1 MNNTVLAKRYAKA
14 LFQVGKEENALD
26 DFNKALAE
34 MAKLHAEVPEV
45 GDVLT
50 NPLYPQDVRE
60 KVMTHL
66 VEALQAPTLM
76 ANFFNLLVQKRR
88 ADVLPDIA
96 QVFRVLVDEE
106 RNMCRGTVIS
116 AAAISSDL
124 NDKIKS
130 TLEKITGK
138 QVVVANEVDP
148 AIIGG
153 IIARVGDLVLDG
165 SIKTQLKGLEESIKG
180 SE

>member
-26 DFNKALAE
+26 DFSSALAD
-34 MAKLHAEVPEV
+34 MAKLYTDIPEV
-45 GDVLT
+45 SDGLT
-50 NPLYPQDVRE
+50 NLLYPQDVRE
-60 KVMTHL
+60 KVMEKL
-66 VEALQAPTLM
+66 VEAMKVSTLM

-96 QVFRVLVDEE
+96 EVFQALVDDD
-106 RNMCRGTVIS
+106 RNMCQGTVVSAMEIS
-116 AAAISSDL
+116 GAL
-124 NDKIKS
+124 NDKIKA

-138 QVVVANEVDP
+138 QVVVKNEVDP
-148 AIIGG
+148 SIIGG
-153 IIARVGDLVLDG
+153 IVARVGDLVLDG

>member
-14 LFQVGKEENALD
+14 LFQVGKEENALA
-26 DFNKALAE
+26 DFSKNLTE
-34 MAKLHAEVPEV
+34 MAELYAEVPEV
-45 GDVLT
+45 VDGLT

-60 KVMTHL
+60 KVMEHL
-66 VEALQAPTLM
+66 VGAMKASALM
-76 ANFFNLLVQKRR
+76 ANFLNLLVQKRR

-96 QVFRVLVDEE
+96 MVFQALVDDEN
-106 RNMCRGTVIS
+106 NMCQGTVIS
-116 AAAISSDL
+116 ASEISSDL
-124 NDKIKS
+124 NDKIKA

-138 QVVVANEVDP
+138 QVVVTNEIDP
-148 AIIGG
+148 TIIGG
-153 IIARVGDLVLDG
+153 IIARVGDLLLDG

>member
-14 LFQVGKEENALD
+14 LFQVGKEEDLLD
-26 DFNKALAE
+26 DFNGALAE
-34 MAKLHAEVPEV
+34 MERMYNEVPEI
-45 GDVLT
+45 GNVLT
-50 NPLYPQDVRE
+50 NPFYPQDVRE
-60 KVMTHL
+60 KVMVHL
-66 VEALQAPTLM
+66 VEALRAPALM

-96 QVFRVLVDEE
+96 QVFRALVDAE

-116 AAAISSDL
+116 AAGISSDL
-124 NDKIKS
+124 NDKIKA

-138 QVVVANEVDP
+138 QVVVVNEVDP

>member
-14 LFQVGKEENALD
+14 LFQVGKEENALA
-26 DFNKALAE
+26 DFSKSLSE
-34 MAKLHAEVPEV
+34 MAELYTETPEV
-45 GDVLT
+45 VDGLT

-60 KVMTHL
+60 KVMAHL
-66 VEALQAPTLM
+66 VGAMKASPLM
-76 ANFFNLLVQKRR
+76 ANFLNLLVQKRR

-96 QVFRVLVDEE
+96 MVFQALVDDEN
-106 RNMCRGTVIS
+106 NMCQGTVIS
-116 AAAISSDL
+116 ASEISSDL
-124 NDKIKS
+124 NDKIKA

-138 QVVVANEVDP
+138 QVVVTNEIDP
-148 AIIGG
+148 TIIGG
-153 IIARVGDLVLDG
+153 IIARVGDLLLDG

>member
-1 MNNTVLAKRYAKA
+1 VNNTVLAKRYAKA

-26 DFNKALAE
+26 DFSKTLSE
-34 MAKLHAEVPEV
+34 MAEYYAEIPEV
-45 GDVLT
+45 VDGLT
-50 NPLYPQDVRE
+50 NPVYPQDVRE
-60 KVMTHL
+60 KVMAHL
-66 VEALQAPTLM
+66 VAAMQASTFM
-76 ANFFNLLVQKRR
+76 GNFLNLLVQKRR

-96 QVFRVLVDEE
+96 MVFKSLVDAE
-106 RNMCRGTVIS
+106 RNMCQGTVIS
-116 AAAISSDL
+116 ASAIPDDL
-124 NDKIKS
+124 NDKIKA

-138 QVVVANEVDP
+138 QVVVTNEVDP

-153 IIARVGDLVLDG
+153 IIAKVGDLVLDG